1 MIATESHHHP
11 YTSLVSFV
19 PSSDDTHLYF
29 PTKKET
35 QKFFNISKNP
45 HIAALIDNRENTP
58 GDFSKA
64 TTVIALGVASAVE
77 TNKEHIRELL
87 LQKHPDLSDFISH
100 PDCALI
106 DITIT
111 TYQIVQQFEKV
122 KILRLRDVPE

>member
-1 MIATESHHHP
+1 VIATESHHHP

-19 PSSDDTHLYF
+19 PSSDYTHLYF

-58 GDFSKA
+58 MDLLKA
-64 TTVIALGVASAVE
+64 ITVIALGVAHEVE
-77 TNKEHIRELL
+77 TNKEHITALL
-87 LQKHPDLSDFISH
+87 LQKHPDLSGFISN

-106 DITIT
+106 DITIA

-122 KILRLRDVPE
+122 KILHLRDVPE

>member
-1 MIATESHHHP
+1 VIATESHHHP

-19 PSSDDTHLYF
+19 SSSDDTHLYF

-35 QKFFNISKNP
+35 QKFSNITKNP
-45 HIAALIDNRENTP
+45 HISALIDNRENIP
-58 GDFSKA
+58 DDLSKA
-64 TTVIALGVASAVE
+64 TTVIALGDASEVE
-77 TNKEHIRELL
+77 TNKEHIRALL
-87 LQKHPDLSDFISH
+87 LQKHPDLSDFLAH